1 MKAIICRELGG
12 PDALALGDL
21 PVPKPGPGEVRI
33 AVHAAGVNFADTLM
47 IQGKYQVKPALPFA
61 PGMEAAG
68 VVSELG
74 PGTKRLKVGDRVMA
88 LVGHG
93 AFAEEAVLPEDLAI
107 PMPEGM
113 SMEAAAGFAVT
124 YGTSH
129 IALAH
134 RGQLKAGETLLVHG
148 AAGGVGLTAV
158 EIGKKMGARVIAT
171 AGGKD
176 KVDIA
181 LRHGADIGIDYSV
194 EDFKERVKAATGGR
208 GADVIYDPVGGDVF
222 DASLRSI
229 AWGGRILVI
238 GFAAGRIP
246 QIPANIL
253 LMKNIAAVGVHWA
266 AYRLNDL
273 ATLRASFEQLFR
285 WQREGAFKPHVSK
298 VYALA
303 ETPEALKAIAA
314 RKTTGKVVIGLR

>member
-1 MKAIICRELGG
+1 MKAIICGELGG
-12 PDALALGDL
+12 PDALTLGEL

-74 PGTKRLKVGDRVMA
+74 PGTQRLKVGDRVMA

-107 PMPEGM
+107 PMPDGLDM
-113 SMEAAAGFAVT
+113 RTAASFAVT

-129 IALAH
+129 IALEH

-148 AAGGVGLTAV
+148 AAGGVGLSAV

-176 KVDIA
+176 KVEIA

-194 EDFKERVKAATGGR
+194 EDFKDRVKAATGGR

-253 LMKNIAAVGVHWA
+253 LMKNVAAVGVHWA

-285 WQREGAFKPHVSK
+285 WQREGAFKPLVSK
-298 VYALA
+298 VYTLA

-314 RKTTGKVVIGLR
+314 RKTTGKVVIDLR

>member
-1 MKAIICRELGG
+1 
-12 PDALALGDL
+12 
-21 PVPKPGPGEVRI
+21 
-33 AVHAAGVNFADTLM
+33 
-47 IQGKYQVKPALPFA
+47 
-61 PGMEAAG
+61 MEAAG

-107 PMPEGM
+107 PMPDGLDM
-113 SMEAAAGFAVT
+113 RTAAGFAVT

-176 KVDIA
+176 KVEIA

-253 LMKNIAAVGVHWA
+253 LMKNVAAVGVHWA

-285 WQREGAFKPHVSK
+285 WQREGAFKPLVSK